1 MDTNQYMEMFL
12 EESREHLQS
21 LNDCLLELEHNPE
34 DAAVLNEIFRSA
46 HTIKGMSATM
56 GFTEIA
62 ELTHEMENVLDLLR
76 KEQLKADEDIVDT
89 IFKCVDTLEQMIE
102 NVAGGE
108 NGKVDV
114 STLVNKLNAIANG
127 EAAPKAATVSPADS
141 AAFAASVLA
150 QTTSNQNTISLNTTD
165 LAVINSAHISG
176 LQAVHITVTL
186 AESCLLKS
194 ARAYMVMNALDEVG
208 EVVKSVPPA
217 DDLEQEKF
225 EHSFDIVFLTGMET
239 KKIEDILLSISEIET
254 VATEI
259 IEVNSS
265 TAIDSADKAV
275 TAVPAPEKSAVK
287 TIEKSTEKKVTA
299 NSSNNGAHDKKLKSG
314 QSVRVDI
321 DKLDSLMNLVGELVI
336 NKTRL
341 EQIGN
346 THRITELVE
355 TIEQMDRVTTD
366 LQSVVMKVRMVPVGQ
381 VFNRFPR
388 MVRDLAKELNKEIN
402 LTIEGEETE
411 LDRTVIDEIGDP
423 LVHLIRNSLD
433 HGVEHPEDRQAK
445 GKPKV
450 GEVGLVARHE
460 GNNVIIMVTDDG
472 KGINPTVIKNKAA
485 EKGLITQEDAD
496 AMDDAEAV
504 RLVFLAG
511 FSTADVVTDV
521 SGRGVGMD
529 VVRSKIEALG
539 GLIDVETKIDEGSI
553 FKIKLPLTLA
563 IIQALLVKV
572 QEEIYAIPLGSIDS
586 TINITPDDIK
596 TVQNKEVI
604 LLRGQ
609 IIPIVRLDNV
619 LNVPQ
624 TQEKSGED
632 LFVVVVHMGERKSG
646 IIVDNLIGQQEI
658 VIKTLGKLLSG
669 LKVISGATVLGNG
682 QVALILDVGTLMQ

>member
-89 IFKCVDTLEQMIE
+89 IFKCVDMLEQMIE

-108 NGKVDV
+108 NVKVDV

-127 EAAPKAATVSPADS
+127 DFAPKTATVSSSDS
-141 AAFAASVLA
+141 AASLASDLE
-150 QTTSNQNTISLNTTD
+150 QTKNNKNDVKLNTTD
-165 LAVINSAHISG
+165 IAVINSAHISG

-208 EVVKSVPPA
+208 EVVKSIPPT
-217 DDLEQEKF
+217 DDLEHEKF
-225 EHSFDIVFLTGMET
+225 EHSFDVVFLTGMEA
-239 KKIEDILLSISEIET
+239 KKIENILLSISEIET
-254 VATEI
+254 VTTEI
-259 IEVNSS
+259 ITVDSS
-265 TAIDSADKAV
+265 ATIDSADKGLA
-275 TAVPAPEKSAVK
+275 AVPVAKPVVK
-287 TIEKSTEKKVTA
+287 TVEKEIEKKVA
-299 NSSNNGAHDKKLKSG
+299 GPSSNNGTHDKKLKSG

-433 HGVEHPEDRQAK
+433 HGIEHPEDRQAK
-445 GKPKV
+445 GKSKV

-496 AMDDAEAV
+496 AMDDGEAV

-624 TQEKSGED
+624 TQEKSGDD

-658 VIKTLGKLLSG
+658 VIKTLGKLLAG

>member
-21 LNDCLLELEHNPE
+21 LNECLLELEQNPE
-34 DAAVLNEIFRSA
+34 DSSVLNEIFRSA

-56 GFTEIA
+56 GFTAIA

-89 IFKCVDTLEQMIE
+89 IFKCVDALEQMVE
-102 NVAGGE
+102 NIGAGE
-108 NGKVDV
+108 DVSVDV
-114 STLVNKLNAIANG
+114 SVLVKKLNAIANG
-127 EAAPKAATVSPADS
+127 EPTAAAAPKPVAEKAEKSLEAD
-141 AAFAASVLA
+141 ALDLNETDLSVLQKA
-150 QTTSNQNTISLNTTD
+150 Q
-165 LAVINSAHISG
+165 ASG
-176 LQAVHITVTL
+176 LQAFCLVVTL
-186 AESCLLKS
+186 AEGCLLKS
-194 ARAYMVMNALDEVG
+194 ARAYMVMNALDEIG
-208 EVVKSVPPA
+208 EVIKTVPVVE
-217 DDLEQEKF
+217 DLEQEKF
-225 EHSFDIVFLTGMET
+225 EHSFEVVFVTGA
-239 KKIEDILLSISEIET
+239 EDKRAEEILLSISEIEKVET
-254 VATEI
+254 KALDINKLLGESDSAKGQVPVA
-259 IEVNSS
+259 S
-265 TAIDSADKAV
+265 TAATD
-275 TAVPAPEKSAVK
+275 
-287 TIEKSTEKKVTA
+287 KSTAKTDDKKTA
-299 NSSNNGAHDKKLKSG
+299 NAATHDKKLKSG

-321 DKLDSLMNLVGELVI
+321 EKLDSLMNLVGELVI

-341 EQIGN
+341 EQIGI
-346 THRITELVE
+346 THRLPELVE

-402 LTIEGEETE
+402 LTVEGEETE

-433 HGVEHPEDRQAK
+433 HGVEHPEDRVAK
-445 GKPKV
+445 GKPRT
-450 GEVGLVARHE
+450 GEVALIARHE

-472 KGINPTVIKNKAA
+472 KGINPEVIRRKAV
-485 EKGLITQEDAD
+485 EKGVVTQEEVND
-496 AMDDAEAV
+496 MDDADAV
-504 RLVFLAG
+504 RLVFLPG
-511 FSTADVVTDV
+511 FSTADVITDV

-539 GLIDVETKIDEGSI
+539 GVIDVETKVDEGSV

-563 IIQALLVKV
+563 IIQALLIKV
-572 QEEIYAIPLGSIDS
+572 QKETYAIPLGSIDS

-596 TVQNKEVI
+596 TVQNREVI

-609 IIPIVRLDNV
+609 IIPIIRLAKM

-624 TQEKSGED
+624 TQEKSSED
-632 LFVVVVHMGERKSG
+632 LFVVVVHIGDRKCG

-658 VIKTLGKLLSG
+658 VIKTLGKLLAG
-669 LKVISGATVLGNG
+669 IKVISGATVLGNG

>member
-127 EAAPKAATVSPADS
+127 DAAPKPATVSPADS
-141 AAFAASVLA
+141 AALVASVLA
-150 QTTSNQNTISLNTTD
+150 QTTNNKNAISLNTTD
-165 LAVINSAHISG
+165 LAVIKSAHISG

-239 KKIEDILLSISEIET
+239 RKIEDILLSISEIET
-254 VATEI
+254 VTTEI
-259 IEVNSS
+259 IEADSS
-265 TAIDSADKAV
+265 AEVDSADKNLA
-275 TAVPAPEKSAVK
+275 AVPVPAKTVVK
-287 TIEKSTEKKVTA
+287 TVEKASEKKVTA

-433 HGVEHPEDRQAK
+433 HGIEHPEDRQAK
-445 GKPKV
+445 GKSKV

-496 AMDDAEAV
+496 AMDDGEAV

-609 IIPIVRLDNV
+609 IIPIVRLYNV

-658 VIKTLGKLLSG
+658 VIKTLGKLLAG